1 MTTKAIGDVAEQ
13 LVEQDLI
20 RGGYEIIDRN
30 WRTRYCEIDIVAK
43 KDNCVYFVEV
53 KYRKNSHYGNGFEAI
68 TAKKLQQM
76 TFAAE
81 MWVSAHSWSG
91 DYVLMAASVSGVPPT
106 IDEIIQ
112 I

>member
-1 MTTKAIGDVAEQ
+1 MSTKAIGDAAEQ

-20 RGGYEIIDRN
+20 RGGYEILDRN

-53 KYRKNSHYGNGFEAI
+53 KYRKNSYYGNGFEVI
-68 TAKKLQQM
+68 TPKKLQQM

-81 MWVSAHSWSG
+81 MWVSARSWSG
-91 DYVLMAASVSGVPPT
+91 DYALMAGSVSGVPPT